1 MATFI
6 HRCNT
11 PDGPRYREWC
21 TITDTYSTDDMTR
34 AEMLE
39 YLGPTGVERLRRADK
54 TGTSSHVSGPRSME
68 RWDEESGT

>member
-21 TITDTYSTDDMTR
+21 TVTDTYSTELMTR
-34 AEMLE
+34 AEMLV
-39 YLGPTGVERLRRADK
+39 YLGRHGDERLARADE
-54 TGTSSHVSGPRSME
+54 TGTSSRVSGPRPMD
-68 RWDEESGT
+68 RWDKENGA